1 MAEHDNDHKI
11 KISSVLD
18 KKGTAIYSIS
28 PESSLKQMANEMLQ
42 RKIGSL
48 VVTDKDGS
56 LTGIISERDFLN
68 GRIHPQLIQKLREAT
83 CDYRPYNQTLQLFR
97 FSK

>member
-68 GRIHPQLIQKLREAT
+68 VVDKHTKDWEDIIVSDVMTK
-83 CDYRPYNQTLQLFR
+83 
-97 FSK
+97 

>member
-1 MAEHDNDHKI
+1 MGEHDNDHKI

-42 RKIGSL
+42 EKSDHL
-48 VVTDKDGS
+48 
-56 LTGIISERDFLN
+56 L
-68 GRIHPQLIQKLREAT
+68 
-83 CDYRPYNQTLQLFR
+83 
-97 FSK
+97 